1 LTNNAIKTPDTNDDT
16 IAVIV
21 ALIPS
26 IVKYLGSNFKI
37 TKERKTQFL
46 VLCGFEHM
54 FILKHECVKVFT
66 RMSVNYLYRN
76 LPFTTFALLPL
87 REYLQ
92 QQSIID
98 KKKPAPA
105 QELTVRTWTNGAKRG
120 TVCREWQQGA
130 NNGTEFR
137 EWHSVQ
143 IVAQSA
149 DSGNRVQTV
158 AQCEEWHSVQIVAQC
173 EEWYSV
179 QIVAQCEEWHSV
191 QTVAV

>member
-1 LTNNAIKTPDTNDDT
+1 MLACKNPCTAWYKNPGHCLTNNVIKTPDTNDDT

-26 IVKYLGSNFKI
+26 IVKYSGWNFKI

-54 FILKHECVKVFT
+54 FILEHECVKVFT

-87 REYLQ
+87 RAYLQ

-98 KKKPAPA
+98 KK
-105 QELTVRTWTNGAKRG
+105 TRSSTRIDRTDLD
-120 TVCREWQQGA
+120 EWCK
-130 NNGTEFR
+130 T
-137 EWHSVQ
+137 WHSVQ

-149 DSGNRVQTV
+149 DSGRVCGQWHSMQV
-158 AQCEEWHSVQIVAQC
+158 VVQCADSVRVCRQWHSVQ
-173 EEWYSV
+173 
-179 QIVAQCEEWHSV
+179 
-191 QTVAV
+191 AVVVCR